1 MNARWAALFA
11 LALGLGALWW
21 ALPARQAARPPH
33 VGEHVAPVALPDL
46 AGKVRPLPAGKVVLL
61 NFWATWCPPCREET
75 PSMVKLYERL
85 KGEGLEIYAVSV
97 DRDDA
102 AVQRFVKRFRVSYP
116 VLRDPQ
122 AAAARRFGVFKFPET
137 FIIDRRGV
145 IRYHQIGA
153 LDWSDPGVVRAL
165 EALLSE
171 RG

>member
-11 LALGLGALWW
+11 LAVGLGMLWW
-21 ALPARQAARPPH
+21 ALPARQAAHPPRVGDH
-33 VGEHVAPVALPDL
+33 VEAVALPDL
-46 AGKVRPLPAGKVVLL
+46 GGKLRPLPSGKVVLL

-75 PSMVKLYERL
+75 PSMVRLYERL

-102 AVQRFVKRFRVSYP
+102 AVAKFVKQFKVSYP
-116 VLRDPQ
+116 VLRDPNGQ
-122 AAAARRFGVFKFPET
+122 VARRFGVFKYPET
-137 FIIDRRGV
+137 FIIDRRGI

-153 LDWSDPGVVRAL
+153 LNWDDPSVVRAL
-165 EALLSE
+165 QALLHE